1 MWREGG
7 LLLLLFF
14 ARWGQCVNVGKIS
27 RVMEEMKRDKAGA
40 DKLVVIVTGASSGIG
55 KAIALELAGP
65 AGEKRFR
72 VWATMRDPSKW
83 DGGSGG
89 GGGGEDG
96 GQESETLRI
105 GTLDVTSEESV
116 AALVDRVIK
125 EEGRIDIL
133 VNNAG
138 FGLSGYLET
147 VHVDEAKA
155 LFEVNVWGVVRM
167 LHATLPHMRK
177 ARRGYV
183 INISSTSG
191 MRGIPCF
198 DFYTSSKFALEGMTD
213 SMRYAL
219 APFNISVTNLNAG
232 PVVTKFTDRFGNA
245 ETGGRGT
252 RDLIDTTGYLDG
264 LNEYMVLALNQRM
277 ASAEAQT
284 AQSVGVIVHHLALR
298 KFVDGRGRITDVPF
312 NMGTSPESQKVI
324 EDVRVNPTGW
334 GGAYT
339 RLLANLPPMHH
350 NGGEEERGGEE
361 EGNQKQQQQEENHK
375 EL

>member
-1 MWREGG
+1 M
-7 LLLLLFF
+7 
-14 ARWGQCVNVGKIS
+14 CVNVGKIS
-27 RVMEEMKRDKAGA
+27 RVMEEMKQDKTGA

-83 DGGSGG
+83 EGGDGG
-89 GGGGEDG
+89 GGGGDGGVEDG
-96 GQESETLRI
+96 GKESETLRI
-105 GTLDVTSEESV
+105 GALDVTSEESV
-116 AALVDRVIK
+116 AALVDRVMK
-125 EEGRIDIL
+125 EEGRIDML

-252 RDLIDTTGYLDG
+252 RDLDDTTGYIDG

-298 KFVDGRGRITDVPF
+298 KFIDGRGRITDVPF
-312 NMGTSPESQKVI
+312 NMGTSPESQKII

-339 RLLANLPPMHH
+339 RLLANLPPMQQHQKEE
-350 NGGEEERGGEE
+350 GGEEGIL
-361 EGNQKQQQQEENHK
+361 QQQQHKEENHE

>member
-1 MWREGG
+1 M
-7 LLLLLFF
+7 
-14 ARWGQCVNVGKIS
+14 NVGKIS

-83 DGGSGG
+83 DGG

-361 EGNQKQQQQEENHK
+361 EGNQKQQQQEENYK